1 MNDIAKK
8 ESSSLTLLAQ
18 AIGGLNIMEPPEI
31 PNDQWFLPRKLTKFK
46 IRDLKEM
53 SEMMAN
59 IYENN
64 TRALNAK
71 IGGAMAMMTASDR
84 LKLEFKKI
92 EHETQMLDLTKME
105 KQAQVKKI
113 MLECELLEMD
123 IKDARLSFKA
133 KVKDMGEGYDTE
145 D

>member
-1 MNDIAKK
+1 
-8 ESSSLTLLAQ
+8 
-18 AIGGLNIMEPPEI
+18 MEPPEI
-31 PNDQWFLPRKLTKFK
+31 PDDQWFIAQKTPPSLKSG
-46 IRDLKEM
+46 DLKEM